1 MVPQTCTASVIR
13 RTGLGIARHLEG
25 HVDALAVGPLRHHLQ
40 NIAVGHL
47 TAAWT
52 AQQIVNAFP
61 DDSVPSYLLRDRDQ
75 VYGQQV
81 RHPVQRVGIDEVLTA
96 PHSPW
101 QNPFADRRIGSI
113 RRECLDHVLVLDER
127 YLRRILTHYLAYYHQ
142 AARTSRSTGTHLTS
156 GASSSPRREGSWRSR
171 SRWRASSLP
180 PPSSVVH
187 AGGRVHNHEHPSRRP
202 LLALQLRHEQSC
214 LPLPRWSQQLP
225 RDVNIPPSR

>member
-1 MVPQTCTASVIR
+1 MLSSRENLASRLTGIGSEWLATIDGAPDLHRVGHKAD
-13 RTGLGIARHLEG
+13 GLGIARHLEG

-101 QNPFADRRIGSI
+101 QNLSPTAGSV
-113 RRECLDHVLVLDER
+113 RS
-127 YLRRILTHYLAYYHQ
+127 
-142 AARTSRSTGTHLTS
+142 AARVSTTF
-156 GASSSPRREGSWRSR
+156 
-171 SRWRASSLP
+171 
-180 PPSSVVH
+180 
-187 AGGRVHNHEHPSRRP
+187 
-202 LLALQLRHEQSC
+202 SC
-214 LPLPRWSQQLP
+214 SAN
-225 RDVNIPPSR
+225 DTYAES